1 MTIGR
6 TLVRLAGWLLTPLV
20 AWAASFL
27 GAWFGALISAGAAS
41 TRTTLLV
48 TVLFGGIAALTSA
61 WAWLRFLRRHPKLQR
76 TLEVTEEGTPLAAI
90 EGAPGE
96 VPR

>member
-1 MTIGR
+1 VTIGR

-27 GAWFGALISAGAAS
+27 GAWFGALISGGASS
-41 TRTTLLV
+41 TRTTLFA
-48 TVLFGGIAALTSA
+48 TVFFGGFAALLSA
-61 WAWLRFLRRHPKLQR
+61 WGWLRYLRRHPKLQR
-76 TLEVTEEGTPLAAI
+76 TLEVTAEGTPLVAV
-90 EGAPGE
+90 EETPGE